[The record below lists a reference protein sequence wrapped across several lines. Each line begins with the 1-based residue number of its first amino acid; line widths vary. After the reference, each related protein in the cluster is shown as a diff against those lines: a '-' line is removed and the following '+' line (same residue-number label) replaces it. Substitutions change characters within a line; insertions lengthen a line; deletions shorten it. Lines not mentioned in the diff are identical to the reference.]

1 MVGLD
6 PATPGQGGTIAR
18 DANAAGGGR
27 VKPDHDGMSEG
38 RSRPHLLFVSPRF
51 LFPMDQGGKIRSG
64 NTLMGLKGGAF
75 EVTLASPAPPDVARF
90 SAEIAA
96 SCDHFISW
104 PEKPPSRLGRVL
116 ALASAVP
123 VAVATDRSTAGS
135 ACIAAELA
143 KKPDVVVVD
152 FPHAAVLVPPRIDA
166 ASVMFTHNVE
176 AEIFERHAVRNTGLW
191 KKVWAN
197 QSRKMTRFE
206 GETLHR
212 FDSVIAVSD
221 RDAAALVKRYA
232 LPMVEAIDT
241 GVDLDF
247 FAANPPGPDPAPDG
261 GTLVFTA
268 TMSWPANV
276 EGIHYLLDEVWPI
289 LLRARPNIEATII
302 GRNPPAS
309 LSDKIAERG
318 LNVTLTGFVDD
329 IRPHVAAADVY
340 VIPLWVGS
348 GTRIKAFEAMAMGR
362 PVVSTSLGVEGL
374 DVTHDRHF
382 LRADNTPD
390 FASAILSLL
399 DDGARRSRIAA
410 AARALMEEKFS
421 WSVVARQF
429 EAICL
434 RALERR

>member
-1 MVGLD
+1 MSGS
-6 PATPGQGGTIAR
+6 
-18 DANAAGGGR
+18 GR
-27 VKPDHDGMSEG
+27 P
-38 RSRPHLLFVSPRF
+38 RLLFVSPRF

-64 NTLMGLKGGAF
+64 NTVIGMKGGAF
-75 EVTLASPAPPDVARF
+75 EIVLASPAPADAARYA
-90 SAEIAA
+90 SDIAA
-96 SCDHFISW
+96 ACDRFVSW
-104 PEKPPSRLGRVL
+104 PEEAPSKIKRAL
-116 ALASAVP
+116 ALGSALP
-123 VAVATDRSTAGS
+123 VAAAPDRSAAGS
-135 ACIAAELA
+135 ACVAAALA
-143 KKPDVVVVD
+143 EKPDVVVVD
-152 FPHAAVLVPPRIDA
+152 FPHAGVLVPDRIDA

-176 AEIFERHAVRNTGLW
+176 AEIFERHAARASGIWRL
-191 KKVWAN
+191 VWAD
-197 QSRKMTRFE
+197 QSRKMRRFE
-206 GETLHR
+206 AETLRR

-221 RDAAALVKRYA
+221 RDAAALEKRYT
-232 LPMVEAIDT
+232 LPVVEAIDT

-247 FAANPPGPDPAPDG
+247 FAANPPGPAPASDG

-289 LLRARPNIEATII
+289 LLRARPGMKATII

-309 LSDKIAERG
+309 LSDKIKERG

-374 DVTHDRHF
+374 DVTHDEHF
-382 LRADNTPD
+382 LRADNTED
-390 FASAILSLL
+390 FARSILSLL
-399 DDGARRSRIAA
+399 NDRPRGTRIAA

-421 WSVVARQF
+421 WSVVAKQF

-434 RALERR
+434 RALGRRWNSGRTVP

>member
-1 MVGLD
+1 MSGS
-6 PATPGQGGTIAR
+6 
-18 DANAAGGGR
+18 GR
-27 VKPDHDGMSEG
+27 P
-38 RSRPHLLFVSPRF
+38 RLLFVSPRF

-64 NTLMGLKGGAF
+64 NTLIGMKGGAF
-75 EVTLASPAPPDVARF
+75 EIVLASPAPADAARYA
-90 SAEIAA
+90 SDIAA
-96 SCDHFISW
+96 ACDRFVSW
-104 PEKPPSRLGRVL
+104 PEEAPSKIKRAL
-116 ALASAVP
+116 ALGSALP
-123 VAVATDRSTAGS
+123 VAAATDRSAAGS
-135 ACIAAELA
+135 ACVAAALA
-143 KKPDVVVVD
+143 EKPDVVVVD
-152 FPHAAVLVPPRIDA
+152 FPHAGVLVPDRIDA

-176 AEIFERHAVRNTGLW
+176 AEIFERHAARASGIWRL
-191 KKVWAN
+191 VWAD
-197 QSRKMTRFE
+197 QSRKMRRFE
-206 GETLHR
+206 AETLRR

-221 RDAAALVKRYA
+221 RDAAALEKRYT
-232 LPMVEAIDT
+232 LPVVEAIDT

-247 FAANPPGPDPAPDG
+247 FAANPPGPAPASDG

-289 LLRARPNIEATII
+289 LLRARPGMKATII

-309 LSDKIAERG
+309 LSDKINERG

-374 DVTHDRHF
+374 DVTHDEHF
-382 LRADNTPD
+382 LRADNTED
-390 FASAILSLL
+390 FARSILSLL
-399 DDGARRSRIAA
+399 NDRPRGTRIAA

-421 WSVVARQF
+421 WSVVAKQF

-434 RALERR
+434 RALGRRWNSGRTVP